1 MIAFP
6 STSGLFRALAFLL
19 GLLPGLA
26 ARGEMTTL
34 ETIELRYRTAAEVL
48 PVVEPVVRGQ
58 GTVTGS
64 GNLLVLRTTPS
75 NLAEVRRVL
84 ETIDTRPRR
93 LRVTAL
99 QNVDRA
105 TRDRLLAA
113 GGRVSPGDV
122 ALEMPFPQQGRG
134 ANLELG
140 SGEDSLGSRAR
151 EGENGD
157 RDWVAQQVLS
167 VEGSPVFIMTGE
179 LRPGAGRRVSPTPYG
194 GRLAENAGSRAL
206 ATGFFVLPRVSGASV
221 TLELSFR
228 RDQAGPRETADLARA
243 STVLSGRLGEWI
255 DAGSVAWGRQGWAA
269 GPGFAGESGGSGEG
283 TLLLRVEEVR

>member
-1 MIAFP
+1 M
-6 STSGLFRALAFLL
+6 LAFLL
-19 GLLPGLA
+19 GLLPALA

-48 PVVEPVVRGQ
+48 PVVEPVVRGH

-64 GNLLVLRTTPS
+64 RNLLVLRTTPS

-84 ETIDTRPRR
+84 ETIDTRPRQ

-113 GGRVSPGDV
+113 GGRVSSGDL
-122 ALEMPFPQQGRG
+122 ALEIPSPQQGRG

-140 SGEDSLGSRAR
+140 SGEDSLRGRAGETENR
-151 EGENGD
+151 ESD
-157 RDWVAQQVLS
+157 RVAQQVLTM
-167 VEGSPVFIMTGE
+167 EGSPAFIVTGE
-179 LRPGAGRRVSPTPYG
+179 LRRDTGRRVLPTPYG
-194 GRLAENAGSRAL
+194 ERVVENAGYREL
-206 ATGFFVLPRVSGASV
+206 ASGFFVVPRVNGASV
-221 TLELSFR
+221 TLELSLR
-228 RDQAGPRETADLARA
+228 REQAGPRGANDLARA
-243 STVLSGRLGEWI
+243 STVLTGRLGEWI
-255 DAGSVAWGRQGWAA
+255 DAGSVAWGRQAWATV
-269 GPGFAGESGGSGEG
+269 PGFAGGSSGSGEG